1 MRWQAATRASRAV
14 LLGSRTS
21 LEDAPDG
28 GKLQLG
34 LTAMSPRRWPV
45 PTEIRHSD
53 NGGLRVTGMLKWQKH

>member
-1 MRWQAATRASRAV
+1 V

-34 LTAMSPRRWPV
+34 LTAMSLRRWPV
-45 PTEIRHSD
+45 STEIRHSD